1 MFSRNYSKM
10 KNHSIILI
18 NTYDNIKNKSNSS
31 FISHVVNFFTVPVS
45 DLPRRIAI
53 SFLPPMLGNLSQHVY
68 VDFVG
73 PCLALLTMAAILHY
87 GHAYKT
93 QSAALEIT
101 PSELLLYYSLT
112 IPVTC
117 YFLGR
122 IGGTCLKYTEILS
135 LLGYGLYGHI
145 FTLAFS
151 QLFNC
156 EQNNVIF
163 FINLLLF
170 GGLSAMRIG
179 LVLIASIPIP
189 AARLVVCSFAT
200 IAHLMFLIF
209 VHFAFMHST
218 FIYGSSKTKNTF

>member
-1 MFSRNYSKM
+1 ME
-10 KNHSIILI
+10 NHSIIVI
-18 NTYDNIKNKSNSS
+18 SAYDNIKNKKNSS
-31 FISHVVNFFTVPVS
+31 FIYRVVNFFTVSVS
-45 DLPRRIAI
+45 DLPTRIAI
-53 SFLPPMLGNLSQHVY
+53 SFLPPMLGDLSQHVY

-112 IPVTC
+112 LPLIC
-117 YFLGR
+117 YFLAKIGR
-122 IGGTCLKYTEILS
+122 TYLKYTEILS

-151 QLFNC
+151 QLLNF
-156 EQNNVIF
+156 EENNIIF

-170 GGLSAMRIG
+170 GGLSAIRIAV
-179 LVLIASIPIP
+179 VLIASIPVP
-189 AARLVVCSFAT
+189 AARLLVCSVVT

-209 VHFAFMHST
+209 VYFAFMHST
-218 FIYGSSKTKNTF
+218 FIYGSSKTEKYFLESDSAI

>member
-1 MFSRNYSKM
+1 MYPYNHSKM

-18 NTYDNIKNKSNSS
+18 NSYDNIKNKSNSS
-31 FISHVVNFFTVPVS
+31 FIYHIVNFFTVPVS
-45 DLPRRIAI
+45 DLPKRIAI

-73 PCLALLTMAAILHY
+73 PSLALLTMAAILHY

-112 IPVTC
+112 IPVIC
-117 YFLGR
+117 YFLAK
-122 IGGTCLKYTEILS
+122 IGGTNLKYTEILS
-135 LLGYGLYGHI
+135 LLGYGLYGHV
-145 FTLAFS
+145 FTLVFS
-151 QLFNC
+151 QMFHC
-156 EQNNVIF
+156 EQSNIIF
-163 FINLLLF
+163 FINLLFF
-170 GGLSAMRIG
+170 GGLSAIRIA

-189 AARLVVCSFAT
+189 AARLLVCSVVI

-209 VHFAFMHST
+209 VHFGFMHST
-218 FIYGSSKTKNTF
+218 FIYGSGKT

>member
-1 MFSRNYSKM
+1 M

-18 NTYDNIKNKSNSS
+18 DTYDNIKKTDNSS
-31 FISHVVNFFTVPVS
+31 CIYHIVNFFTAPVS
-45 DLPRRIAI
+45 DLPKRIAI
-53 SFLPPMLGNLSQHVY
+53 SFLPPVLGNLSRHVY

-87 GHAYKT
+87 GHAYKV

-112 IPVTC
+112 VPVIC
-117 YFLGR
+117 YFLAK
-122 IGGTCLKYTEILS
+122 IGGTYLKLTEIVA
-135 LLGYGLYGHI
+135 LLGYGLYGHV

-163 FINLLLF
+163 FIILLIF
-170 GGLSAMRIG
+170 GGLSAVRIA
-179 LVLIASIPIP
+179 LVLLASIPIP
-189 AARLVVCSFAT
+189 VARLLVCSVVT
-200 IAHLMFLIF
+200 VVHLMFLIF

-218 FIYGSSKTKNTF
+218 FVYGSSKTKSIF